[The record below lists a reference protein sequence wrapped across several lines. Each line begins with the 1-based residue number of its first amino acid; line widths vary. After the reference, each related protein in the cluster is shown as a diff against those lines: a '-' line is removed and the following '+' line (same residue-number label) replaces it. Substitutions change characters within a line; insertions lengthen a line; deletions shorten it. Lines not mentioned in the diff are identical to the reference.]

1 MNKNGVT
8 GQFNDLHFICPLVWL
23 NNHFYKYIDVK
34 EKIKLV
40 MLDPLANAMSTIA
53 NAEILGRKEVTIRPA
68 SRIIANVL
76 RVIQKYGAIGE
87 FEVMEDLWIIS
98 VQLLGRISKIGV
110 IKPRYPVKVQD
121 YVEWEKRFLPARD
134 MGILVVSTSEGVMS
148 HQEAVEHNLGG
159 RLLAY
164 VY

>member
-1 MNKNGVT
+1 
-8 GQFNDLHFICPLVWL
+8 
-23 NNHFYKYIDVK
+23 
-34 EKIKLV
+34 
-40 MLDPLANAMSTIA
+40 MSTIA

-76 RVIQKYGAIGE
+76 RVIQKYGSIGE

-98 VQLLGRISKIGV
+98 VHLLGRITKIGV

-148 HQEAVEHNLGG
+148 HHEAAEKNLGG

>member
-1 MNKNGVT
+1 M
-8 GQFNDLHFICPLVWL
+8 H
-23 NNHFYKYIDVK
+23 
-34 EKIKLV
+34 
-40 MLDPLANAMSTIA
+40 DPLANAMSTIA
-53 NAEILGRKEVTIRPA
+53 NAEVLGRKEVTIRPA

-76 RVIQKYGAIGE
+76 RVFQKYGTIGE

-98 VQLLGRISKIGV
+98 VQLLGRITKIGV
-110 IKPRYPVKVQD
+110 IKPRYPIKVID
-121 YVEWEKRFLPARD
+121 YVEWEKRYLPARD

-148 HQEAVEHNLGG
+148 HHDAQDKNLGG

>member
-1 MNKNGVT
+1 M
-8 GQFNDLHFICPLVWL
+8 
-23 NNHFYKYIDVK
+23 
-34 EKIKLV
+34 V
-40 MLDPLANAMSTIA
+40 MHDPLANAMSTIA

-76 RVIQKYGAIGE
+76 RVIQKYGTIGE

-98 VQLLGRISKIGV
+98 VQLLGRITKIGV
-110 IKPRYPVKVQD
+110 IKPRYPVKVKD
-121 YVEWEKRFLPARD
+121 YVDWEKQYLPARD

-148 HQEAVEHNLGG
+148 HHEAEEKNLGG

>member
-1 MNKNGVT
+1 M
-8 GQFNDLHFICPLVWL
+8 
-23 NNHFYKYIDVK
+23 
-34 EKIKLV
+34 V

-53 NAEILGRKEVTIRPA
+53 NAEILGRKVVTIRPA

-76 RVIQKYGAIGE
+76 RVIQKYGTIGE

-110 IKPRYPVKVQD
+110 IKPRYPVKVRD

-148 HQEAVEHNLGG
+148 HHEAIERNLGG

>member
-1 MNKNGVT
+1 MV
-8 GQFNDLHFICPLVWL
+8 L
-23 NNHFYKYIDVK
+23 
-34 EKIKLV
+34 
-40 MLDPLANAMSTIA
+40 LDPLANAMSTIA
-53 NAEILGRKEVTIRPA
+53 NAEILGRKEVTIKPA

-98 VQLLGRISKIGV
+98 VQLLGRISRIGV
-110 IKPRYPVKVQD
+110 IKPRYPVKVKD

-148 HQEAVEHNLGG
+148 HHEAKERNLGG
-159 RLLAY
+159 RLLVYAY
-164 VY
+164 

>member
-1 MNKNGVT
+1 
-8 GQFNDLHFICPLVWL
+8 
-23 NNHFYKYIDVK
+23 
-34 EKIKLV
+34 

-53 NAEILGRKEVTIRPA
+53 NAEILGRKVVTIRPA

-76 RVIQKYGAIGE
+76 RVIQKYGTIGE

-110 IKPRYPVKVQD
+110 IKPRYPVKVRD

-148 HQEAVEHNLGG
+148 HHEAIERNLGG

>member
-1 MNKNGVT
+1 
-8 GQFNDLHFICPLVWL
+8 
-23 NNHFYKYIDVK
+23 
-34 EKIKLV
+34 
-40 MLDPLANAMSTIA
+40 MLDPLANAKSTIA
-53 NAEILGRKEVTIRPA
+53 NAEILGCKEVIIKPA

-110 IKPRYPVKVQD
+110 IKPRYPAKVKD
-121 YVEWEKRFLPARD
+121 YVDWEKRFLPARD

-148 HQEAVEHNLGG
+148 HREAKEQNLGG
-159 RLLAY
+159 RLLVY

>member
-1 MNKNGVT
+1 M
-8 GQFNDLHFICPLVWL
+8 H
-23 NNHFYKYIDVK
+23 
-34 EKIKLV
+34 
-40 MLDPLANAMSTIA
+40 DPLANAMSTIA
-53 NAEILGRKEVTIRPA
+53 NAEVLGRKEVTIRPA

-76 RVIQKYGAIGE
+76 RVFQKYGTIGE

-98 VQLLGRISKIGV
+98 VQLLGRITKIGV
-110 IKPRYPVKVQD
+110 IKPRYPIKVSD
-121 YVEWEKRFLPARD
+121 YVEWEKRYLPARD

-148 HQEAVEHNLGG
+148 HHSAQEKNLGG

>member
-1 MNKNGVT
+1 
-8 GQFNDLHFICPLVWL
+8 
-23 NNHFYKYIDVK
+23 
-34 EKIKLV
+34 
-40 MLDPLANAMSTIA
+40 MLDPLANAMSAIA

-87 FEVMEDLWIIS
+87 FEVMEDLWIIN

-110 IKPRYPVKVQD
+110 IKPRYPTKVKD
-121 YVEWEKRFLPARD
+121 YVEWEKQFLPARD
-134 MGILVVSTSEGVMS
+134 MGILVVSTSEGVIS
-148 HQEAVEHNLGG
+148 HQEAKERNLGG

>member
-1 MNKNGVT
+1 M
-8 GQFNDLHFICPLVWL
+8 
-23 NNHFYKYIDVK
+23 
-34 EKIKLV
+34 V

-53 NAEILGRKEVTIRPA
+53 NAEILGRKVVTIRPA

-76 RVIQKYGAIGE
+76 RVIQKYGTIGE

-110 IKPRYPVKVQD
+110 IKPRYPARVRD

-148 HQEAVEHNLGG
+148 HHEAIERNLGG

>member
-1 MNKNGVT
+1 M
-8 GQFNDLHFICPLVWL
+8 
-23 NNHFYKYIDVK
+23 
-34 EKIKLV
+34 V

-53 NAEILGRKEVTIRPA
+53 NAEILGRKEATIRPA

-76 RVIQKYGAIGE
+76 RVIQKYGTIGE

-110 IKPRYPVKVQD
+110 IKPRYPVKVRD

-148 HQEAVEHNLGG
+148 HHEAKEKNLGG

>member
-1 MNKNGVT
+1 M
-8 GQFNDLHFICPLVWL
+8 
-23 NNHFYKYIDVK
+23 
-34 EKIKLV
+34 V

-53 NAEILGRKEVTIRPA
+53 NAEILGRKIATIRPA

-76 RVIQKYGAIGE
+76 RVIQKYGTIGE

-110 IKPRYPVKVQD
+110 IKPRYPVKVRD

-148 HQEAVEHNLGG
+148 HHEAIERNLGG

>member
-1 MNKNGVT
+1 M
-8 GQFNDLHFICPLVWL
+8 H
-23 NNHFYKYIDVK
+23 
-34 EKIKLV
+34 
-40 MLDPLANAMSTIA
+40 DPLANAMCTIS
-53 NAEILGRKEVTIRPA
+53 NAEILGRKEATIRPA

-110 IKPRYPVKVQD
+110 IKPRYPVKVKD
-121 YVEWEKRFLPARD
+121 YVDWEKQYLPARD
-134 MGILVVSTSEGVMS
+134 MGILVVSTPEGVMS
-148 HQEAVEHNLGG
+148 HQEAKERNLGG